1 MALTKEFV
9 GLNLYTNSSNISP
22 DTKSLSMKQLQ
33 MIWRLWAKALGEKA
47 HKNDDVADK
56 VAILRS
62 FLFATY
68 LITNCFIVAG
78 VIRHWN
84 EKNINVEV
92 QIYENPNS
100 NENTYPE
107 RRNNLGMGRDIR
119 AESIYR

>member
-1 MALTKEFV
+1 
-9 GLNLYTNSSNISP
+9 
-22 DTKSLSMKQLQ
+22 
-33 MIWRLWAKALGEKA
+33 MIWRCWAKALGEKA
-47 HKNDDVADK
+47 HKNDDIADK

-78 VIRHWN
+78 VIRHWD

-100 NENTYPE
+100 NENAYPE
-107 RRNNLGMGRDIR
+107 RRNNLGMGGDIR

>member
-1 MALTKEFV
+1 
-9 GLNLYTNSSNISP
+9 
-22 DTKSLSMKQLQ
+22 
-33 MIWRLWAKALGEKA
+33 MIWRCWAKALGEKA
-47 HKNDDVADK
+47 HKNDDIADK

-78 VIRHWN
+78 VIRHWD

-92 QIYENPNS
+92 QIYEKPNS

-107 RRNNLGMGRDIR
+107 RRNNLGMEGDIR

>member
-1 MALTKEFV
+1 MAQIREFV
-9 GLNLYTNSSNISP
+9 GLNLRINSSNTLH

-33 MIWRLWAKALGEKA
+33 MIWRCWAKALGEKA
-47 HKNDDVADK
+47 HKNDDIADK

-68 LITNCFIVAG
+68 LVTNCFIVAG
-78 VIRHWN
+78 VLRHWD

-92 QIYENPNS
+92 QIYEKPNS

-107 RRNNLGMGRDIR
+107 RRNNLGMEGDIR

>member
-1 MALTKEFV
+1 
-9 GLNLYTNSSNISP
+9 
-22 DTKSLSMKQLQ
+22 
-33 MIWRLWAKALGEKA
+33 MIWRCWAKALGEKA
-47 HKNDDVADK
+47 HKNDDIADK

-78 VIRHWN
+78 VIRHWD

-107 RRNNLGMGRDIR
+107 RRNNLGMGRDTR
-119 AESIYR
+119 VESIYRQSKFK